1 MGIGN
6 SPRECSPLH
15 HGEVPTHAG
24 KCPISN
30 TPFSFEI
37 PEADQ
42 EWGGGGQG
50 STPPNFT
57 SYNCIIY

>member
-42 EWGGGGQG
+42 GGGGAG
-50 STPPNFT
+50 VNPTKF
-57 SYNCIIY
+57 YEL